1 MTVHEIQK
9 VDLASF
15 CYKNKERYPFLLE
28 SVNHNENNRY
38 SLLFAFPKESIVLD
52 NLSDFDF
59 LKKLDSRCIQNNTDS
74 ELPFTGGW
82 FVYLSYELIGEIEP
96 VLKPAN
102 HESNLPIAYA
112 VKVPTVIY
120 TDHKI
125 GKTFL
130 YDEEDNQSRISQIL
144 TDINTL
150 ESAPI
155 SQLREKFEKKRKRS
169 LLRGL
174 KAA

>member
-1 MTVHEIQK
+1 MAVHEIQK

-15 CYKNKERYPFLLE
+15 CYSNKDRYPFLLE
-28 SVNHNENNRY
+28 SVNHNENNSY
-38 SLLFAFPKESIVLD
+38 SLLFAFPGESIVLD

-59 LKKLDSRCIQNNTDS
+59 LKKVNSRCIHNNTDS

-96 VLKPAN
+96 VLKPSN

-144 TDINTL
+144 SDIN
-150 ESAPI
+150 SC
-155 SQLREKFEKKRKRS
+155 
-169 LLRGL
+169 LLYTSD
-174 KAA
+174 AADE

>member
-38 SLLFAFPKESIVLD
+38 SLLFAFPEESIILD

-59 LKKLDSRCIQNNTDS
+59 LKKLDSLCIQNNTDS

-96 VLKPAN
+96 VLKPLN
-102 HESNLPIAYA
+102 HDSNLPIAYA

-144 TDINTL
+144 TC
-150 ESAPI
+150 
-155 SQLREKFEKKRKRS
+155 
-169 LLRGL
+169 LLYTSPSPRDRG
-174 KAA
+174 